1 MSYPRIGKNV
11 IEVLTTGMY
20 EDPRIIFRE
29 YVQNAADSIDKAVRM
44 NILQMQSESSIH
56 VEIIKNERKIRI
68 RDNGTG
74 IESQYVESLLGNIAE
89 SEKIEIQKKGF
100 EVLDVSE
107 DLLVVKN

>member
-56 VEIIKNERKIRI
+56 VEIKLKMNEKL
-68 RDNGTG
+68 
-74 IESQYVESLLGNIAE
+74 E
-89 SEKIEIQKKGF
+89 F
-100 EVLDVSE
+100 ETMVQV
-107 DLLVVKN
+107 